1 MRKIKNPWLSK
12 PGYHCFGCCP
22 ENPHGVGME
31 FFEDGEDIVCFWRP
45 SARYQGWIDTLH
57 GGIQATLI
65 DECASWVVFR
75 KLQTT
80 GVTSNLSVK
89 YRRPVMTTEPQ
100 ITIRARLR
108 EMKRNVAFIGVTIEN
123 SRCELCAEGEAVYF
137 TATPDKAAGMG
148 FTECVTEGDELLS
161 M

>member
-1 MRKIKNPWLSK
+1 
-12 PGYHCFGCCP
+12 
-22 ENPHGVGME
+22 
-31 FFEDGEDIVCFWRP
+31 
-45 SARYQGWIDTLH
+45 
-57 GGIQATLI
+57 
-65 DECASWVVFR
+65 
-75 KLQTT
+75 
-80 GVTSNLSVK
+80 
-89 YRRPVMTTEPQ
+89 MTTEPQ

-123 SRCELCAEGEAVYF
+123 SRGELCAEGEAVYF

>member
-12 PGYHCFGCCP
+12 PGYECFGCCP
-22 ENPHGVGME
+22 DNPLGVAMD
-31 FFEDGEDIVCFWRP
+31 FLEDGDDIVCFWKP
-45 SARYQGWIDTLH
+45 KTHYQGWIDTLH

-89 YRRPVMTTEPQ
+89 YRKSIMTTEQQ

-108 EMKRNVAFIGVTIEN
+108 EMRRNVAFIDVRIEN
-123 SRCELCAEGEAVYF
+123 SHGELCTEGEAVYF
-137 TATPDKAAGMG
+137 TANAEKAREMG
-148 FTECVTEGDELLS
+148 FTECVTEGDELLA